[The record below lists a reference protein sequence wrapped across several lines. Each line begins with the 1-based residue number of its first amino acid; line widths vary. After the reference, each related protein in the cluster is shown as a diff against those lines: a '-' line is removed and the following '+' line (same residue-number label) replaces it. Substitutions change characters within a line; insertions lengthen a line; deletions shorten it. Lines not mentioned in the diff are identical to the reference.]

1 MDDFTPAATR
11 GDGVSDDT
19 WVKKCQTT
27 AKELQLLNHYFK
39 NQFNQKSSHINELQP
54 SELLQCASEWSRQA
68 AIFIEAEAQAQGNNT
83 YLGAKLVSTSR
94 EDKCCLLTS
103 AIVLGKA
110 GYKELA
116 ISAIILTVKLESLGS
131 EEFLEATL
139 AALEALTSE
148 FDPEKIKTISSGK
161 YADLLHEL
169 EFNQQATKVLNSAIQ
184 NNNNNASRV
193 DLLSELNHLITISL
207 NNKTSTDTIPPQ
219 EALNYATERR
229 KRREK
234 EEKNYSKPL
243 IRTIHHFA
251 CTGGTLISKCLA
263 SMPDIALISEVNPFN
278 RYGSQFEPTNP
289 FLLFERCHNN
299 LSKED
304 IRRNF
309 KYQIQ
314 QIIEVC
320 QKDDLD
326 LILRDHSH
334 TDFCTGTRP
343 SNICPVYDFLQD
355 DYELVSVVSVRHPLD
370 SFLGLVNSG
379 WDEQFR
385 PNTLDEY
392 CKRYLAFLQR
402 YNSLNIIKYETF
414 CNEQTKTM
422 KELCNILKIN
432 FLNGFEERFGHQLLS
447 GDSGRRDLTKIE
459 ARPRRPIPEGIASET
474 TRSEHYFELLTK
486 LGYAHHPDS

>member
-1 MDDFTPAATR
+1 MDDFKPTAT
-11 GDGVSDDT
+11 GDDDVSGSA
-19 WVKKCQTT
+19 WIKKCQTT
-27 AKELQLLNHYFK
+27 AKELQLLSHYFK
-39 NQFNQKSSHINELQP
+39 NQFNQKSSDINEVNP

-68 AIFIEAEAQAQGNNT
+68 ATFIEAEAQVQGKNT
-83 YLGAKLVSTSR
+83 YLGAKLISSSR
-94 EDKCCLLTS
+94 EDKSCLLTS
-103 AIVLGKA
+103 AIILGKT
-110 GYKELA
+110 GYKELS
-116 ISAIILTVKLESLGS
+116 ISAINLTLKLDNTRS
-131 EEFLEATL
+131 EEYLEAIL
-139 AALEALTSE
+139 AALEPLTSE
-148 FDPEKIKTISSGK
+148 FDPGKIQTISLREQ
-161 YADLLHEL
+161 ANLIHEL
-169 EFNQQATKVLNSAIQ
+169 EFNKQATKVVSSAILCHNNKVSRSDLLTELEHLIKVSI
-184 NNNNNASRV
+184 NNNSSA
-193 DLLSELNHLITISL
+193 
-207 NNKTSTDTIPPQ
+207 DTIKPQ
-219 EALNYATERR
+219 EALTYAKERR

-234 EEKNYSKPL
+234 EDNNYSKPL
-243 IRTIHHFA
+243 IRTIHHLA

-263 SMPDIALISEVNPFN
+263 SMPDIALVSEVNPFN
-278 RYGSQFEPTNP
+278 RYGNKFEPTNP
-289 FLLFERCHNN
+289 FLLFERSHKN

-304 IRRNF
+304 IKRNF

-326 LILRDHSH
+326 LIIRDHSH
-334 TDFCTGTRP
+334 TDFCTGAQP
-343 SNICPVYDFLQD
+343 SNICPVHDFLQD

-459 ARPRRPIPEGIASET
+459 ARPRRPIPEGIARET